1 MYTIAAAK
9 TLHEILNEEI
19 SPQRV
24 EKVVMELALSPRKK
38 VTGEFINSS
47 GKWTISTPIKC
58 YKHYFNT
65 RALPEIPVASITN
78 AG

>member
-24 EKVVMELALSPRKK
+24 EKVVMELQL
-38 VTGEFINSS
+38 
-47 GKWTISTPIKC
+47 ISLA
-58 YKHYFNT
+58 FE
-65 RALPEIPVASITN
+65 RACAY
-78 AG
+78 ACA